1 MSRTLLRPLAL
12 SRLSRQLR
20 APYQGLP
27 RTVWMLAL
35 VIFVNRSGSMVL
47 FFLTLYATEKL
58 GLSMARAGTL
68 VSTYGLG
75 ALFGSYLG
83 GWLSDKWGTHR
94 VQFWSLL
101 GSGAGYIALGYM
113 QTFLSLMIALFIV
126 ALVAETFRPANA
138 AAVAEASPADL
149 RARSY
154 ALNRLA
160 VNLGIAV
167 GPAVGGFLARIDYL
181 WLFWADGLT
190 YLASAFFFW
199 VFVKQLPLPKHVDTG
214 LPGQPPYK
222 DRLFVAILI
231 LSFVMA
237 CIFFQ
242 LFTTWPLYLRNV
254 YQLLEPQIGSLLAM
268 NAVLIVLLEMPL
280 VYRLPAKRNYQIL
293 SIGSFLLLIG
303 FGLLPL
309 GQGYAYV
316 IMTVLIWTFGEM
328 LVFPILMSV
337 VANRASDRQRG
348 QYMGW
353 HTLMF
358 SLGFVVGP
366 TLGSRLFE
374 TLGNTWFWFGIGG
387 LAIVVSSGFYGIH
400 RGLDRNTFN
409 LP

>member
-1 MSRTLLRPLAL
+1 MTKHLHLPYRL
-12 SRLSRQLR
+12 SWLSRQIR

-68 VSTYGLG
+68 VSTYGFG

-83 GWLSDKWGTHR
+83 GWLSDRWGTHR

-101 GSGAGYIALGYM
+101 GSGVGYIVLGYM
-113 QTFLSLMIALFIV
+113 QTFFSLMITLFIV

-190 YLASAFFFW
+190 CLASALFFR
-199 VFVKQLPLPKHVDTG
+199 VFVKNLPAPEHVDTG

-222 DRLFVAILI
+222 DRLFVSILI

-268 NAVLIVLLEMPL
+268 NAMLIVLLEMPL
-280 VYRLPAKRNYQIL
+280 IYRLPAKRNYQIL
-293 SIGSFLLLIG
+293 SVGSFLLLIG

-309 GQGYAYV
+309 GHGYAFV
-316 IMTVLIWTFGEM
+316 IMTVLIWTIGEM

-353 HTLMF
+353 HTLVF

-366 TLGSRLFE
+366 TLGSRLYAG
-374 TLGNTWFWFGIGG
+374 LGGTVFWLGIGG
-387 LAIVVSSGFYGIH
+387 LGAVVACGFYVLHQGVKH
-400 RGLDRNTFN
+400 HKFDHS
-409 LP
+409 